1 MARFPRYLLCSIV
14 GILALHSA
22 RTKAQTS
29 WEVPRFAA
37 DPSALLK
44 AASAVNPTPGTD
56 VVVLDEEDDYTFD
69 TTGKSERTRYIA
81 YKVYTQQGVEGWS
94 GVDISW
100 QPWHQQR
107 PSMRVRVITSD
118 GAVHDLDPKT
128 ITDSAAKDDDEG
140 VYGDGRVV
148 RAPLP
153 AVSPGAIVEEEETI
167 TETAPFFNSGV
178 VARSYFGRSVP
189 VQRAR
194 LTLDAPSSLPLKY
207 KAELLPGLKPTRAEA
222 SGRTRIVF
230 ETGPMLALEDVEPHL
245 PSDIAGQPQVTFSTG
260 ASWQSIAEG
269 YAKIVDEKANAKE
282 VQSIVNGV
290 VSGKSTRDEKV
301 SAILQYLAREIRY
314 TGVEFGDAAIVPHSP
329 AETLKHKYGD
339 CKDKATLAVAMLRAA
354 RIPANVALLNVGAR
368 QDVSGDLPG
377 MGLFDHA
384 IVHVPSAPELWLDVT
399 DQYARIGQVPSGDQG
414 RWSLIAAADSTALV
428 RVWEASAQDNRITEK
443 RDFVLAEY
451 GPATVVE
458 TTEPHGVFESEYRA
472 WYADADNKQLKKN
485 LTDYVGSQYL
495 AKKLGEVQRSEPGDL
510 SQPFQLTIHAGSAKR
525 GATEMETAVAA
536 IRFDTLFERLP
547 SDLQQREPEPDKNAD
562 AQKENPKKPRA
573 ADFQLPR
580 TFVNE
585 WQYHI
590 VPAAGFQAKP
600 LPPNAKLALGPG
612 LLTEEF
618 SVDPDGS
625 VRARIAFEISKR
637 RITAAE
643 GQELRSGVA
652 KVLGGAPVLIYFEPT
667 TQALLQQGKAR
678 EAFQASRDLVARH
691 PEAAV
696 YRLRRA
702 TELLNAGMGQAA
714 REEARAAVKLEP
726 NSALAQKTL
735 ALILEHDVVGRPY
748 RRGSDYDGAETAF
761 RAARKLDPDD
771 NEIPG
776 NLAILLEYNR
786 DGERYGPGAKMK
798 EAVAEY
804 QTLKEEDREKLGL
817 KNNLAFA
824 LFYAGD
830 CAAAKKEAEARNP
843 QITAIIVA
851 CDAVMEGTQA
861 GMTEAR
867 KRTGGADERKTV
879 LKAAGEMLMR
889 ARKYPLAAEFLEA
902 GASGNN
908 ASSTMGLASLL
919 RTAQIHEDMKPV
931 NTPAGLVTRMFLV
944 LAERDATLNKFAA
957 LHSRNADRIMQLSSV
972 EKKKELLNSGRSIR
986 AHLGR
991 FGIPS
996 DVMLDVV
1003 LQSLVPQ
1010 QEGDDTNGYR
1020 VTMRPPGG
1028 NKMVMFVVK
1037 ESGEYKFLDSSEK
1050 PNSVGF
1056 EILERLSRQDSAGA
1070 RILLDWTRDEQH
1082 LVGGDDPLAGLAF
1095 PRLWTKGQEA
1105 DSASMRIAAAAML
1118 AQTPE
1123 TAKEALPILEAAR
1136 TSAGTE
1142 ANKLNVSL
1150 ALLDAYANL
1159 DAYEKIH
1166 ALASELA
1173 KAYPQS
1179 KRLFLDDLKA
1189 LCDLKRF
1196 EEADALTREMAKR
1209 LRDDLD
1215 VMRAPISTAVSRG
1228 DYATAH
1234 ELGRKLLAAGKAET
1248 SDMNGIAWNSLFTG
1262 KTDTQDLDTATRGAQ
1277 LGQNNTAM
1285 LHTLGCVYAEL
1296 GKTKEAREVL
1306 IQAMDLLA
1314 LDEPNSD
1321 YWYAFGRIAEQYGE
1335 SDVARAD
1342 YEKAEKPKKA
1352 AQMRSSSYQLA
1363 QLRLA
1368 AIRSAAA
1375 SGH

>member
-1 MARFPRYLLCSIV
+1 MLRSTPYLLRSFV
-14 GILALHSA
+14 VILVFFSA
-22 RTKAQTS
+22 RANAQTS
-29 WEVPRFAA
+29 WTIPRFAA
-37 DPSALLK
+37 DPSALSK
-44 AASAVNPTPGTD
+44 TASAANPKPGTD
-56 VVVLDEEDDYTFD
+56 VVVLDEEDEYVFD
-69 TTGKSERTRYIA
+69 AAGKSVYTRYIA
-81 YKVYTQQGVEGWS
+81 YKVYTQNGVEGWS
-94 GVDISW
+94 GVEINW

-107 PSMRVRVITSD
+107 PSVRARVIAPD
-118 GAVHDLDPKT
+118 GAVHDLDPKA
-128 ITDSAAKDDDEG
+128 ITDSAAKDDDED

-153 AVSPGAIVEEEETI
+153 AVGPGAVVEEEETI
-167 TETAPFFNSGV
+167 IETAPLFSAGV
-178 VARSYFGRSVP
+178 VARSYFGRPVP

-194 LTLDAPSSLPLKY
+194 LVLDVPPGLPLKY
-207 KAELLPGLKPTRAEA
+207 KAELLPDLKPVQTEA
-222 SGRTRIVF
+222 NGRTRFVF
-230 ETGPMLALEDVEPHL
+230 DLGPMEALDDFEEHL
-245 PSDIAGQPQVTFSTG
+245 PSDIAERPQVAFSTG

-269 YAKIVDEKANAKE
+269 YARVVDEKASTKE
-282 VQSIVNGV
+282 VQSIVNGI

-301 SAILQYLAREIRY
+301 SSILQYLARNIRY

-354 RIPANVALLNVGAR
+354 GIPANVALLNVGAR
-368 QDVSGDLPG
+368 QDVSVDLPG

-384 IVHVPSAPELWLDVT
+384 IVHVPGAPELWLDVT
-399 DQYARIGQVPSGDQG
+399 DQYARLGQVPSRDQG
-414 RWSLIAAADSTALV
+414 RSSLIAAAGSTALV
-428 RVWEASAQDNRITEK
+428 RVWEASSQDNRITER
-443 RDFVLAEY
+443 RDFVLAEH

-458 TTEPHGVFESEYRA
+458 TSEPHGVFESEYRS
-472 WYADADNKQLKKN
+472 WYADADNKQVRKN
-485 LTDYVGSQYL
+485 LTDYVASQYL
-495 AKKLGEVQRSEPGDL
+495 AKKLGDVQRSEPGDL
-510 SQPFQLTIHAGSAKR
+510 SRPFQLTIHADSAKR
-525 GATEMETAVAA
+525 GATELETAVVA

-547 SDLQQREPEPDKNAD
+547 RDLQQREPEPDSNAD
-562 AQKENPKKPRA
+562 AQKEKPKKPRIV
-573 ADFQLPR
+573 DIELP
-580 TFVNE
+580 TAFVNE

-590 VPAAGFQAKP
+590 VPPAGFQAKP

-618 SVDPDGS
+618 SVDSDGS
-625 VRARIAFEISKR
+625 VRARVAFEISKR

-643 GQELRSGVA
+643 GRELRTSVA
-652 KVLGGAPVLIYFEPT
+652 KVLEAAPLLIYFEPT
-667 TQALLQQGKAR
+667 TQALLQQGKTR
-678 EAFQASRDLVARH
+678 EAFQASRDLVAQH
-691 PEAAV
+691 PKAVV

-714 REEARAAVKLEP
+714 REEARAAVRLEP

-735 ALILEHDVVGRPY
+735 AVILEYDLVGRQY
-748 RRGSDYDGAETAF
+748 RRGSDFDGAEAAF
-761 RAARKLDPDD
+761 RAAKKLDPDD
-771 NEIPG
+771 HEISG
-776 NLAILLEYNR
+776 NLAILLEHNR
-786 DGERYGPGAKMK
+786 DGERYGPGAKLK

-804 QTLKEEDREKLGL
+804 KTLTEEDRDKVGL

-830 CAAAKKEAEARNP
+830 CPDAKKEAEGRNP
-843 QITAIIVA
+843 QLSAIIVA
-851 CDAVMEGTQA
+851 CEAVLAGSQT

-867 KRTGGADERKTV
+867 KRSSNDDERKTI
-879 LKAAGEMLMR
+879 LKTAGEMLMR

-902 GASGNN
+902 GASGSN
-908 ASSTMGLASLL
+908 ASNTMGLAALL
-919 RTAQIHEDMKPV
+919 RKAQIHEDMKPV
-931 NTPAGLVTRMFLV
+931 DTPAELVTRMFLV
-944 LAERDATLNKFAA
+944 LAERDATLDRFTA
-957 LHSRNADRIMQLSSV
+957 LHSRNADRVMQLSSA
-972 EKKKELLNSGRSIR
+972 EKKKDLLNSGRSMR
-986 AHLGR
+986 AQIGR

-996 DVMLDVV
+996 DVMLDIV
-1003 LQSLVPQ
+1003 LQSLAVQ
-1010 QEGDDTNGYR
+1010 QEGNDTDGYR
-1020 VTMRPPGG
+1020 VTMRPPGA
-1028 NKMVMFVVK
+1028 NKMVLFVVK
-1037 ESGEYKFLDSSEK
+1037 ESGKYKLLDSSEK
-1050 PNSVGF
+1050 PNSIAF
-1056 EILERLSRQDSAGA
+1056 EILDRLSRQDSSGA
-1070 RILLDWTRDEQH
+1070 RVLLDWMRDEQH
-1082 LVGGDDPLAGLAF
+1082 LVGGDDPLAGFAF

-1123 TAKEALPILEAAR
+1123 TAKEALPILEAACI
-1136 TSAGTE
+1136 SAGTE

-1159 DAYEKIH
+1159 DAYEKTH

-1189 LCDLKRF
+1189 LRDLKRF

-1209 LRDDLD
+1209 LPDDLD
-1215 VMRAPISTAVSRG
+1215 VTRAPIFTAVSRG
-1228 DYATAH
+1228 DYASAH
-1234 ELGRKLLAAGKAET
+1234 ELGRKLLAAGKAEAP
-1248 SDMNGIAWNSLFTG
+1248 DMNGIAWNSLFTG
-1262 KTDTQDLDTATRGAQ
+1262 KTDADDLDTATKGAQ
-1277 LGQNNTAM
+1277 LSQNNTAM

-1352 AQMRSSSYQLA
+1352 VQMAGSSYQLA

-1368 AIRSAAA
+1368 AMRSAAA
-1375 SGH
+1375 SGN